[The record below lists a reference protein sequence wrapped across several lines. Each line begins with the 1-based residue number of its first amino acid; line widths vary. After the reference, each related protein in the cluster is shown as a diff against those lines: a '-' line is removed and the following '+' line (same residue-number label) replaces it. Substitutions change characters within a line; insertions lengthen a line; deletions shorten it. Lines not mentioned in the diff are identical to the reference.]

1 MKNSSLLGTVCA
13 CVFVSSVFTIAD
25 AAEPVLTNGSL
36 TGTPVADE
44 VPPGWTIPNIPTAT
58 PSTVDENG
66 PFNFTDVPWTLSPD
80 GGTFV
85 RGNGHVDVEFQ
96 DAFEQ
101 SVSGFTPGESYTLE
115 FFQTNLGFRDLGPGD
130 PPRWDDWLERDGYWG
145 LFVDSIL
152 VGQSTTIS
160 GPANFDDPILWLSD
174 GITFTASSAAQTLRL
189 QAFTAE
195 SEIAYLG
202 IDGLTL
208 TLGGTPT
215 PAPEFDSTPA
225 AGATLAF
232 GSLVVQ
238 GESNDL
244 FVQVDNLGDADLTL
258 GCSISGSGS
267 GSFNLNA
274 CPTPIAGAGSGNI
287 SVSCQPESIGAK
299 TAALEVTT
307 NDADESNVSYNLTCT
322 GIEPPPN
329 DTLFSD
335 GFEDGTLSPEC
346 PCWDEIEL
354 TSVTA
359 ENHDDDLSCDT
370 ASSFPLSAQIQNTDF
385 LFPEVEGGFSA
396 TDDGANT
403 NCNTRDFGPHNLQI
417 TTDEASKCIAQ
428 IAARCAAIGHPI
440 TNPD

>member
-1 MKNSSLLGTVCA
+1 MKKSRLLGAVCA

-36 TGTPVADE
+36 TGTPVANE
-44 VPPGWTIPNIPTAT
+44 VPPGWTIPIPTAS
-58 PSTVDENG
+58 PSTAGENG
-66 PFNFTDVPWTLSPD
+66 PFNFTDVPWTLSAD

-85 RGNGHVDVEFQ
+85 RGNGNVNVEFQ

-101 SVSGFTPGESYTLE
+101 SVSGFAPGESYTLE
-115 FFQTNLGFRDLGPGD
+115 FFQTNLGFRDVGHN
-130 PPRWDDWLERDGYWG
+130 WDDWLERDGYWG
-145 LFVDSIL
+145 LFVNDTL

-232 GSLVVQ
+232 GEQVEHT
-238 GESNDL
+238 ESDDL
-244 FVQVDNLGDADLTL
+244 MVQVDNLGNADLTL
-258 GCSISGSGS
+258 GCSVTGSDT
-267 GSFNLNA
+267 GSFNLKA
-274 CPTPIAGAGSGNI
+274 CPTPIAEGGSGNI

-299 TAALEVTT
+299 AATLEVTS
-307 NDADESNVSYNLTCT
+307 NDADEPKVSYNLTCT
-322 GIEPPPN
+322 GIEPPLT
-329 DTLFSD
+329 DTSFSD
-335 GFEDGTLSPEC
+335 GFED
-346 PCWDEIEL
+346 
-354 TSVTA
+354 
-359 ENHDDDLSCDT
+359 
-370 ASSFPLSAQIQNTDF
+370 
-385 LFPEVEGGFSA
+385 
-396 TDDGANT
+396 
-403 NCNTRDFGPHNLQI
+403 
-417 TTDEASKCIAQ
+417 
-428 IAARCAAIGHPI
+428 
-440 TNPD
+440 